1 MDLLTSLEAELK
13 VVIQNLS
20 SSNLS
25 VASPEIN
32 YQIDLQ
38 IDRLIVIRKNLDH
51 LQRHFQTYAILS
63 LKK

>member
-20 SSNLS
+20 ASNLS

-38 IDRLIVIRKNLDH
+38 IDRLIAIRKNLDH

>member
-20 SSNLS
+20 ASNLS

>member
-13 VVIQNLS
+13 VVIQNLNNA
-20 SSNLS
+20 NLS